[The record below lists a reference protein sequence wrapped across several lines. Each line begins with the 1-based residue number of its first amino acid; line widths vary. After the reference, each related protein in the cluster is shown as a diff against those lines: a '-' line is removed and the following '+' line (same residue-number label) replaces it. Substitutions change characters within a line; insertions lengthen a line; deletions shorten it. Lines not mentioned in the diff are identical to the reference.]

1 MAGRVQREL
10 EIVLLEIKIPSLK
23 GKSFS
28 THILQSSL
36 IWPRCGIAQKSN
48 EKQLELMHGAVS
60 LRSSG
65 WCQKILFKEVV
76 ESLFGLELKLTAALS
91 QSELANF
98 GRFVAGRVLDIG
110 ADEVEDHIPGGELI
124 SLPILYVSKNL
135 LKSKAADMIARG
147 TLDLA
152 AEQFPEGK
160 TLELELPLLSQR
172 ELIRQQRIG
181 GARGRVKYNRE
192 KILSKGELDGSA
204 LLGFRIIEKK

>member
-23 GKSFS
+23 GKSHS

-76 ESLFGLELKLTAALS
+76 ESLFGLEIKVD
-91 QSELANF
+91 
-98 GRFVAGRVLDIG
+98 GC
-110 ADEVEDHIPGGELI
+110 
-124 SLPILYVSKNL
+124 
-135 LKSKAADMIARG
+135 
-147 TLDLA
+147 
-152 AEQFPEGK
+152 PEPK
-160 TLELELPLLSQR
+160 RIWQILPLRCRASTGYR
-172 ELIRQQRIG
+172 RR
-181 GARGRVKYNRE
+181 
-192 KILSKGELDGSA
+192 
-204 LLGFRIIEKK
+204 